1 MLGKLMK
8 YEVKC
13 CGRTFFPLYIIVLL
27 FSILGG
33 LFINFDD
40 GSSDKFGI
48 IYVIGILVA
57 FALFVAMIVITI
69 VLIVQRFNNSLL
81 GDEGYLMFTLPVGEK
96 TIVLSK
102 FLTSLL
108 FIILTSIVSIVSILV
123 VGAIFSYKIDEV
135 IDMSYLFKGVGEIIS
150 GNIGGIAFHLFSS
163 IVDYSV
169 FILTIYLTITI
180 AHLPGLS
187 KHKTIAALGTFIIL
201 CVIQSI
207 ISSIVD
213 LTISDSFIE
222 SLESQLVEDPS
233 YVIECFNVALSVYA
247 YQVVNLIV
255 NLIIAAA
262 SFFGISFLLENKLNL
277 E

>member
-180 AHLPGLS
+180 AHLPKLS
-187 KHKTIAALGTFIIL
+187 KHKAISALGTFIIL

-207 ISSIVD
+207 ISSVVD

-222 SLESQLVEDPS
+222 SLDSQLLEDPS
-233 YVIECFNVALSVYA
+233 DVVNFFSLALSVYS
-247 YQVVNLIV
+247 YQILNLIV
-255 NLIIAAA
+255 NLIIAVA